1 MKRFIF
7 LVVSLFITFNS
18 YSENRDKKV
27 QVVFSHAVFQ
37 MNGSKPYV
45 ETYLMVNGA
54 SVVFRK
60 TASGKFQGQIEVIL
74 TVSQGDK
81 ITFADKYNLLSP
93 ETDDSLKISFNF
105 IDQQRIP
112 LSAGNYELGVR
123 IRDLNSTS
131 EPIEASE
138 SLSIQFPKD
147 SVTVSDIQLIESYTK
162 TETPNKLSKGGFD
175 LIPHISE
182 IFPKEESQLIF
193 YGEIYQTRLLLGEGE
208 KFLCNFY
215 LKDLSSGKQL
225 PAYSSFSRFNADDVN
240 VLMKEF
246 NIENLPQGKY
256 ALTIEVRDKTNALRA
271 SKSVHFYRSN
281 PSQTITID
289 QYTQRDVLGTFAMG
303 YTNPDSLAEHIRCL
317 YPISYELE
325 KTYATNVVNSR
336 DLKLMQQYFVSFWLN
351 RDAVNPQT
359 AWETYF
365 LEVRKVVKEFSS
377 SIRRGYNTDRGRV
390 YLQYGP
396 PDNRTQMPHEPSAYP
411 YEIWQYYKV
420 KGQSNRRFVF
430 YNPDLVTND
439 YSLIHSDAL
448 GEIMN
453 DQWQMLVFK
462 RDTQNNDIDQSTPA
476 GRFGTQIQQNYQTPR

>member
-1 MKRFIF
+1 MKRLI
-7 LVVSLFITFNS
+7 LVVFSLFNVLNS
-18 YSENRDKKV
+18 YSENLDKNV

-37 MNGSKPYV
+37 MSGNKPFV

-74 TVSQGDK
+74 TVSQGNK

-123 IRDLNSTS
+123 IRDLNSTAV
-131 EPIEASE
+131 PIEASE
-138 SLSIQFPKD
+138 KLAIQFPKD
-147 SVTVSDIQLIESYTK
+147 SISISDIQLIESYSK
-162 TETPNKLSKGGFD
+162 TEIANNLSKGGYD

-193 YGEIYQTRLLLGEGE
+193 YGEIYQSRLILGEGE

-215 LKDLSSGKQL
+215 LKDLGSGKQL
-225 PAYSSFSRFNADDVN
+225 PAYSSFTFYNTDDVN

-246 NIENLPQGKY
+246 NIEKLPQGKY
-256 ALTIEVRDKTNALRA
+256 ALTIEIRDKTNALRA
-271 SKSVHFYRSN
+271 DKHVHFYRSN
-281 PSQTITID
+281 PEQTQTID
-289 QYTQRDVLGTFAMG
+289 QYTQRDVQGTFAMN
-303 YTNPDSLAEHIRCL
+303 YTNTDSLAEHIRCL
-317 YPISYELE
+317 YPVSYELE
-325 KTYATNVVNSR
+325 KTYANNAINSR
-336 DLKLMQQYFVSFWLN
+336 DLKLMQQYFLSFWLN

-359 AWETYF
+359 AWEAYF

-377 SIRRGYNTDRGRV
+377 SIRKGYNTDRGRV

-396 PDNRTQMPHEPSAYP
+396 PDNRTKMPYETGAYP

-439 YSLIHSDAL
+439 YALIHSDAL

-462 RDTQNNDIDQSTPA
+462 RDTQNNDIDQTAPA
-476 GRFGTQIQQNYQTPR
+476 GRFGSQIQQNYQTPR